1 MFGFFPNGTS
11 TARIQLKLNGTDQ
24 TNPYISGLSSGMG
37 TGFGMVS
44 GAQILYCN
52 ANDYVEVAVSSG
64 SITTYDGHCG
74 FSGVFLA

>member
-1 MFGFFPNGTS
+1 MFGFFPNSTS
-11 TARIQLKLNGTDQ
+11 TCRIQLKLNGTDQ
-24 TNPYISGLSSGMG
+24 TNPYISGLQANMG
-37 TGFGMVS
+37 TGFPMVS

-64 SITTYDGHCG
+64 AFTTYDGHCG